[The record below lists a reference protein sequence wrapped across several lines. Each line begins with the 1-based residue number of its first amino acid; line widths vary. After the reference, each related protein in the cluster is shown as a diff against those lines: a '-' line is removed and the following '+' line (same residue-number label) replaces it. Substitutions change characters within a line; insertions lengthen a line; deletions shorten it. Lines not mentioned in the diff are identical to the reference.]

1 MKTLGIILLLAGFI
15 MTLFTG
21 FHEVTR
27 KQVTEMGSVQINRK
41 VRTPI
46 EWGPAAGSVL
56 VVAGVVIVVA
66 GKNRRKIASSR

>member
-1 MKTLGIILLLAGFI
+1 MKTLGFVLLLAGFI

-21 FHEVTR
+21 FHVVNR
-27 KQVTEMGSVQINRK
+27 NHQVERASVEYKRN

-46 EWGPAAGSVL
+46 QWGPAAGSIL

-66 GKNRRKIASSR
+66 GRGRGKIL